1 MSEDATHLEF
11 DGMAF
16 GAMRER
22 TSPVKPRPAV
32 DGGAGS
38 MKPDDQERRLTTI
51 LAADVVGFSRLMN
64 ADESGTLTALKAHRK
79 ELIEPKSQRYGGRTV
94 KLMGD
99 GTLMEFASVVDAVLF
114 AVEVQCAMRERNAD
128 IPEER
133 RIVYRIGINIGD
145 IIVEGE
151 DIYGDGVNIA
161 ARLEG
166 LSEPGGICVSRNV
179 HSQVKNKIEVGFEDL
194 GDQRVKNIE
203 EPVRVYKVT
212 TGPCERLE
220 GDLAIV
226 AAAQT
231 CVAEKPAIAVLPF
244 DNMSGDAEQEY
255 FADGIT
261 EDLITELARFQ
272 NLVVIARNSTFT
284 YKGKATRVKD
294 VARDLGV
301 HYVVEGSVRKAGE
314 RVRVTVQLIESDS
327 EKHGWAERFDRQLT
341 DIFEIQDEVTKAI
354 IGALPSRLEA
364 ADIERIKR
372 KPPQD
377 LAAYDY
383 VLRSKILH
391 HHGTREANA
400 EALEVL
406 NKAIEVDP
414 DYAQAYAWKACTLR
428 QAILRGY
435 TEEPD
440 DYNAQR
446 IANAEKALVLD
457 ENDMECL
464 RILCEIHMEQEDLD
478 KAEHYHDRA
487 FALNPN
493 DPRML
498 AQRGEL
504 MVWLGRPEEGAEW
517 VQGAMRLDPL
527 GAAAFAHL
535 LGRAH
540 RANRQY
546 EEAIAA
552 YKQVRS
558 PRYQYCA
565 EMAACYAAI
574 GDDEEAARQRAETL
588 RLNPDFSIDA
598 YISGLSYRRADD
610 RAHLRETLCA
620 AGLPD

>member
-1 MSEDATHLEF
+1 
-11 DGMAF
+11 
-16 GAMRER
+16 
-22 TSPVKPRPAV
+22 
-32 DGGAGS
+32 
-38 MKPDDQERRLTTI
+38 MKPENEERRLTTI
-51 LAADVVGFSRLMN
+51 LAADVVGFSRLMG
-64 ADESGTLTALKAHRK
+64 ADESGTLSALKAHRK
-79 ELIEPKSQRYGGRTV
+79 ELIEPTSQQYGGRTV

-99 GTLMEFASVVDAVLF
+99 GALMEFASVIDAVLF
-114 AVEVQCAMRERNAD
+114 AVEVQCAMREHNAD
-128 IPEER
+128 VPAER
-133 RIVYRIGINIGD
+133 QIVYRIGINIGD
-145 IIVEGE
+145 IIVEGD

-166 LSEPGGICVSRNV
+166 LSEPGGIYVSRNV
-179 HSQVKNKIEVGFEDL
+179 FDHVKNKIEVGFEDL
-194 GDQRVKNIE
+194 GDQQVKNIE

-212 TGPCERLE
+212 TGPCERLK

-226 AAAQT
+226 AGAKA
-231 CVAEKPAIAVLPF
+231 CSAKKPAIAVLPF

-301 HYVVEGSVRKAGE
+301 HYVVEGSVRRAGN
-314 RVRVTVQLIESDS
+314 RVRVTVQLIESKS
-327 EKHGWAERFDRQLT
+327 EKHVWAERYDRELT
-341 DIFEIQDEVTKAI
+341 DIFDIQDEVTRAI

-391 HHGTREANA
+391 HHGTKEANA
-400 EALEVL
+400 EALQVL

-440 DYNAQR
+440 TLNAQR
-446 IANAEKALVLD
+446 IENAKKALALD

-464 RILCEIHMEQEDLD
+464 RILCEINMEQEDLD
-478 KAEHYHDRA
+478 KAEHYHNRA

-504 MVWLGRPEEGAEW
+504 
-517 VQGAMRLDPL
+517 
-527 GAAAFAHL
+527 
-535 LGRAH
+535 
-540 RANRQY
+540 RQT
-546 EEAIAA
+546 
-552 YKQVRS
+552 
-558 PRYQYCA
+558 
-565 EMAACYAAI
+565 
-574 GDDEEAARQRAETL
+574 G
-588 RLNPDFSIDA
+588 
-598 YISGLSYRRADD
+598 G
-610 RAHLRETLCA
+610 
-620 AGLPD
+620 GG

>member
-1 MSEDATHLEF
+1 
-11 DGMAF
+11 
-16 GAMRER
+16 
-22 TSPVKPRPAV
+22 
-32 DGGAGS
+32 
-38 MKPDDQERRLTTI
+38 MKSDSQERRLTTI
-51 LAADVVGFSRLMN
+51 LAADVVGFSRLMG
-64 ADESGTLTALKAHRK
+64 ADEGGTFSALKAHRE
-79 ELIEPKSQRYGGRTV
+79 ELFEPKSRQYGGRTV

-114 AVEVQCAMRERNAD
+114 AVEVQCAMREQNAD
-128 IPEER
+128 VPAER
-133 RIVYRIGINIGD
+133 QLVYRIGINIGD
-145 IIVEGE
+145 IIVEGD

-179 HSQVKNKIEVGFEDL
+179 FNQVKNKIEVGFEDL
-194 GDQRVKNIE
+194 GDQQVKNIE

-212 TGPCERLE
+212 TGPRERLK

-226 AAAQT
+226 ASATARA
-231 CVAEKPAIAVLPF
+231 AEKPAIAVLPF
-244 DNMSGDAEQEY
+244 DNMSGDPEQEY

-284 YKGKATRVKD
+284 YKGKATRIKD

-301 HYVVEGSVRKAGE
+301 HYVVEGSVRRAGN
-314 RVRVTVQLIESDS
+314 RVRVTVQLIESKS
-327 EKHGWAERFDRQLT
+327 EKHVWAERYDRELT

-377 LAAYDY
+377 MAAYDY

-391 HHGTREANA
+391 HHGTKEANA
-400 EALEVL
+400 EALQVL
-406 NKAIEVDP
+406 DKAIEVDP

-435 TEEPD
+435 AEEPD
-440 DYNAQR
+440 AFNAQR
-446 IANAEKALVLD
+446 IENAEKALALD

-504 MVWLGRPEEGAEW
+504 MVWLGRPEEGVEW
-517 VQGAMRLDPL
+517 VQRAMQLDPF
-527 GAAAFAHL
+527 GASGFAHL
-535 LGRAH
+535 LGRAL
-540 RANRQY
+540 RADRRY
-546 EEAIAA
+546 EDAIRA
-552 YKQVRS
+552 YKQVRTV
-558 PRYQYCA
+558 RYQHHA
-565 EMAACYAAI
+565 EIAACYAAT
-574 GDDEEAARQRAETL
+574 GNDHEAAKQKAEIL
-588 RLNPDFSIDA
+588 RLNPEFSTEKYVA
-598 YISGLSYRRADD
+598 SLSYKNAAD
-610 RAHLRETLCA
+610 REHLRDALRGA
-620 AGLPD
+620 DLPE